1 MTRMTQ
7 WISNTILIIFLLER
21 IDWERTNLKKW
32 KVSFVHL
39 KLSSLVD
46 MVVENHVEHVDQE
59 QKQYGNSDFNIFFN
73 SIIEDVYEQKEL
85 IEAKLTGTYHLKR
98 VISNKMWFITSWKI
112 VVVFHKNR
120 RNKMVITI
128 SACSLLPK

>member
-1 MTRMTQ
+1 
-7 WISNTILIIFLLER
+7 
-21 IDWERTNLKKW
+21 
-32 KVSFVHL
+32 
-39 KLSSLVD
+39 

-59 QKQYGNSDFNIFFN
+59 QKQQYGNSDFNIFFN

-120 RNKMVITI
+120 TNKMVITI